1 MKKST
6 TNSGVNDKVVGL
18 LEERDGLLE
27 DLARI
32 EKELNK
38 NQFEPERLVGSCYRN
53 EGFSSDM
60 FVYHKITGFE
70 RGVFN
75 YVKVVIV
82 EHPPKAGREDDCCQI
97 LLGRGSPGSFFDQY
111 NELTQ
116 IPPQE
121 FEENLNRFMGMVPR

>member
-1 MKKST
+1 MKKNT
-6 TNSGVNDKVVGL
+6 TNTGISDRVTGL

-38 NQFEPERLVGSCYRN
+38 SQFEPERLVGSCYKA

-60 FVYHKITGFE
+60 WVYYKITGFE

-75 YVKVVIV
+75 YVKIVII
-82 EHPPKAGREDDCCQI
+82 EHAPKAGREDDACQI
-97 LLGRGSPGSFFDQY
+97 ILGRGSPGSFFDQY

-116 IPPQE
+116 VPPQE
-121 FEENLNRFMGMVPR
+121 FEENLNRFMGMIPR